1 MLVQKSKIQE
11 KDQKAKKL
19 KLLKRLKILNL
30 WQKQV
35 KMLCQLANYIENI
48 SNTKCIYEGRNLKKK
63 PSLEEE
69 RTKEQV
75 GLNFEDLKI

>member
-11 KDQKAKKL
+11 NDQKAKNL
-19 KLLKRLKILNL
+19 KLLKRLKILPL

-35 KMLCQLANYIENI
+35 KLLCQLANHIENI
-48 SNTKCIYEGRNLKKK
+48 SNTKCIYEGRKLKKN

-75 GLNFEDLKI
+75 GLKI

>member
-11 KDQKAKKL
+11 KDQKAKNL
-19 KLLKRLKILNL
+19 KLLKRLKILTL

-35 KMLCQLANYIENI
+35 KMLCQLANHIENI

-63 PSLEEE
+63 RLRMKEEN
-69 RTKEQV
+69 RSKWV
-75 GLNFEDLKI
+75 

>member
-11 KDQKAKKL
+11 NDQKAKNL
-19 KLLKRLKILNL
+19 KLLKRLKILTL

-35 KMLCQLANYIENI
+35 KMLCQLANHIENI

-63 PSLEEE
+63 RLRMKEEN
-69 RTKEQV
+69 RSKWV
-75 GLNFEDLKI
+75 

>member
-48 SNTKCIYEGRNLKKK
+48 SNTKCIYEGRNLKKNRLWK
-63 PSLEEE
+63 K
-69 RTKEQV
+69 KEQKSKWV
-75 GLNFEDLKI
+75 